1 MHPEVAVSRRCCG
14 IGESHRKRIL
24 YRTIQMIM
32 SSSYQNS
39 SVKRVSELDSRRAR
53 TARPATDRLANRWT
67 ALPHRAR
74 SVVAEHPCGLN
85 QTGTDTGPVINA
97 GSAPPQADGIVR

>member
-53 TARPATDRLANRWT
+53 TACDGPACQPLDRT
-67 ALPHRAR
+67 A
-74 SVVAEHPCGLN
+74 
-85 QTGTDTGPVINA
+85 
-97 GSAPPQADGIVR
+97 APGEVSSG